1 MTERKI
7 AYALNRI
14 KLCKEQGFY
23 LEALIKNYHLNV
35 DLIKFMLSNAIPK
48 YSAKDKK
55 IKVIVREFLKE
66 IESNAKLKAILN
78 KKNLKTVKPWL
89 DDMDAF
95 FKILKLHYPSNIKSL
110 QADTEKVFALL
121 NISVNKLFVKNRK

>member
-7 AYALNRI
+7 VYALNRI
-14 KLCKEQGFY
+14 KSCKEQGFY

-35 DLIKFMLSNAIPK
+35 DLIKFMLSNAVPK

-55 IKVIVREFLKE
+55 IKVIVQEFLKE
-66 IESNAKLKAILN
+66 IETNAKLKAILN

-89 DDMDAF
+89 DNMDAF
-95 FKILKLHYPSNIKSL
+95 FKALKLQYPANVKTL
-110 QADTEKVFALL
+110 QSDTEKVFGIL
-121 NISVNKLFVKNRK
+121 NISANKLFVKNKN